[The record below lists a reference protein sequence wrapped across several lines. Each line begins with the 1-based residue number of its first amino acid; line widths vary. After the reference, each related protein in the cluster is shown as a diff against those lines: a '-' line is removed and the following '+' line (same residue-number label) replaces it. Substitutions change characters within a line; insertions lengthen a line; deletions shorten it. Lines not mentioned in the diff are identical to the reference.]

1 MPISSPTLQRK
12 RGEIDLERVAP
23 SLEATYAIRD
33 LAERQHGVVARRQL
47 LNLHLGIDL
56 IRARVESGR
65 LVPLH
70 HGVFALGHG
79 RLTRRGEWMAA
90 VLACGPGA
98 VLSHGS
104 AADLWGIRGSRGPI
118 EVTRVSGHRRPHG
131 VRLHQTR
138 WLPPEQRVIEA
149 GIPVTSLER
158 VMLDIAGGLDDRQ
171 LERALVEADRRGLRW
186 AELRRILDATTGRK
200 GQGRL
205 GRLVDEVD
213 PRAVETRSPTE
224 IDFLALCR
232 KARLPLPQVN
242 VLVEGL
248 LVDFLW
254 PGSRVIVETDSYTFH
269 GDRPAFERD
278 HERRF
283 ILQAAGY
290 TVHCA
295 TYKMLE
301 SNPHP
306 FLGLVRRSLGI

>member
-1 MPISSPTLQRK
+1 
-12 RGEIDLERVAP
+12 
-23 SLEATYAIRD
+23 
-33 LAERQHGVVARRQL
+33 
-47 LNLHLGIDL
+47 
-56 IRARVESGR
+56 
-65 LVPLH
+65 
-70 HGVFALGHG
+70 
-79 RLTRRGEWMAA
+79 MAA

-104 AADLWGIRGSRGPI
+104 AAHLWGIRGSRGPI

-138 WLPPEQRVIEA
+138 WLPPEQRVVEG
-149 GIPVTSLER
+149 GISVTSLER
-158 VMLDIAGGLDDRQ
+158 VMLDIAGGLDNRQ
-171 LERALVEADRRGLRW
+171 LERALVEADRSGLRW
-186 AELRRILDATTGRK
+186 AELRRILNATTGRK

-205 GRLVDEVD
+205 ERLVEEVD
-213 PRAVETRSPTE
+213 PRAAEARSPME
-224 IDFLALCR
+224 VDFLALCR

-254 PGSRVIVETDSYTFH
+254 PGPRVIVETDSYTYH

-278 HERRF
+278 HERMA

-295 TYKMLE
+295 TRKMLE
-301 SNPHP
+301 HNPGF
-306 FLGLVRRSLGI
+306 FLGLVRQSLGI